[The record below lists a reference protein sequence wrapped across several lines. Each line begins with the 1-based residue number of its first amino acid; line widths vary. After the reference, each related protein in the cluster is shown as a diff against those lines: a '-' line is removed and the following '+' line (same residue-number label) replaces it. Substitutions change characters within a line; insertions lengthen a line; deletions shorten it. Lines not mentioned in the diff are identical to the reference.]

1 MDPQAADAH
10 FPQLTTKQRRFI
22 EEYCVA
28 RRRAGAN
35 AGTMFNGTKAAI
47 AAGYSR
53 KSAAG
58 VACQNLIK
66 PHIRQAIDA
75 RLADLSK
82 RALMQA
88 DEVLD
93 RLSRIA
99 RVDVPPTLGDTKS
112 AGEIIKSL
120 ELLGKYH
127 KLWTEKQEVSGLDG
141 KPIQFA
147 LPTMEDSEDPHL
159 PEETPTNGTNHSN
172 G

>member
-10 FPQLTTKQRRFI
+10 LPRLTTKQRRFI

-47 AAGYSR
+47 AAGYSPR
-53 KSAAG
+53 SAREMAS
-58 VACQNLIK
+58 QNMTK
-66 PHIRQAIDA
+66 PAIRQAIDA
-75 RLADLSK
+75 RMAELSK

-99 RVDVPPTLGDTKS
+99 RVDVPPTLGDTKC
-112 AGEIIKSL
+112 AGEIIKCL

-127 KLWTEKQEVSGLDG
+127 KLWTEKQEIGGMDG

-147 LPTMEDSEDPHL
+147 LPTMEDSEDPKL
-159 PEETPTNGTNHSN
+159 PEENG
-172 G
+172 GAK

>member
-10 FPQLTTKQRRFI
+10 LPRLTTKQRRFI
-22 EEYCVA
+22 EEFCVA
-28 RRRAGAN
+28 RHRKGATAGLD
-35 AGTMFNGTKAAI
+35 FNGRQAAI
-47 AAGYSR
+47 RAGYSP
-53 KSAAG
+53 KCAAE
-58 VACQNLIK
+58 VACENLTK

-75 RLADLSK
+75 RMAELSK

-147 LPTMEDSEDPHL
+147 LPTMEDSEDPRL
-159 PEETPTNGTNHSN
+159 PEETP
-172 G
+172 